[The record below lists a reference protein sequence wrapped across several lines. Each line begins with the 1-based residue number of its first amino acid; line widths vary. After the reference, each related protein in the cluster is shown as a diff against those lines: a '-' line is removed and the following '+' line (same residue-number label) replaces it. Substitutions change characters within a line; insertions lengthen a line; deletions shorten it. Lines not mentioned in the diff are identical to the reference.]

1 MRKADF
7 TARVKKIEIVNRVL
21 ADGWAQ
27 SIRVILEDIELTN
40 ENLLELKQFR
50 PNENVVVVIT
60 PVQVNLL
67 EFETRN
73 QAAGITGQNRQELLG
88 DEGMDVEE
96 KEFVSFIEGDEP
108 LGNHDKVEK
117 EWKFECS

>member
-7 TARVKKIEIVNRVL
+7 TARAKKIEIVNRVL

-27 SIRVILEDIELTN
+27 SIRVVLEDIELSN

-50 PNENVVVVIT
+50 PNENVVVAIT

-67 EFETRN
+67 EFEARN
-73 QAAGITGQNRQELLG
+73 QTAGTKGQNRQELLG
-88 DEGMDVEE
+88 AEGMDDEE
-96 KEFVSFIEGDEP
+96 KDFMTFIEGDKP
-108 LGNHDKVEK
+108 LGKHDKVEK

>member
-27 SIRVILEDIELTN
+27 SIRVVLEDIELSN

-50 PNENVVVVIT
+50 PNENVVVAIT

-67 EFETRN
+67 EFEARN
-73 QAAGITGQNRQELLG
+73 QPAGAKGQNRQELLG
-88 DEGMDVEE
+88 AEGMDDEE
-96 KEFVSFIEGDEP
+96 KI
-108 LGNHDKVEK
+108 L
-117 EWKFECS
+117 